1 MYTKLEYIESL
12 RQNNTS
18 HWIITAL
25 YNMCYKIAMATL
37 AQKYFRQSYIFSN
50 SNNSFESIASDA
62 IAPLFI
68 SSKPNE
74 PIGIQRSVL
83 QWDSPITN
91 EAQADF
97 FIHKIVWN
105 RVAQHIT
112 KLLKETDPIFKKI
125 HSSLKRFIDKNDYNR
140 IPYLGIMF
148 ITESHNKKIL
158 NRIISNE
165 EIENLPCNLFF
176 GKYDDVLKN
185 IFNYIENETNFF
197 PAIPLNAL
205 IRKLKSLNGN
215 EHFTPLLNISAPSF
229 EEVFD
234 IDCIIE
240 ESLTQVYDT
249 IEKSY
254 SKSSKIDE
262 NISKAYKS
270 ALRDMAEDMKYG
282 KTSKSL
288 FEYLRFYLSN
298 LTSHEFYST
307 YHSHL
312 NHLKMQLKKTVID
325 KIKLN

>member
-1 MYTKLEYIESL
+1 MFTKLECIESL

-18 HWIITAL
+18 HLLITSL
-25 YNMCYKIAMATL
+25 YNTCYKIAMATL
-37 AQKYFRQSYIFSN
+37 AQRYSRQSCIFLN
-50 SNNSFESIASDA
+50 SDNSYESVASDA
-62 IAPLFI
+62 ITPLFI
-68 SSKPNE
+68 SNKPNE

-83 QWDSPITN
+83 QWDGSITN

-112 KLLKETDPIFKKI
+112 KLLKETDPFFKKI
-125 HSSLKRFIDKNDYNR
+125 HSSLKRFIDKNNYNR

-176 GKYDDVLKN
+176 GKYDDVFKKL
-185 IFNYIENETNFF
+185 FNYIENDTDYF

-205 IRKLKSLNGN
+205 IRKLKSLNRKEYFN
-215 EHFTPLLNISAPSF
+215 PLLNIPTPSF
-229 EEVFD
+229 EEGFD

-240 ESLTQVYDT
+240 DSLTQVYDT
-249 IEKSY
+249 IEKFY

-270 ALRDMAEDMKYG
+270 ALRDMAEDMKCG
-282 KTSKSL
+282 KTNKSL
-288 FEYLRFYLSN
+288 FDYLRFYMSS
-298 LTSHEFYST
+298 LTNNEFYNT
-307 YHSHL
+307 YHSQL
-312 NHLKMQLKKTVID
+312 NYLKIQLKKAVTD